1 MDAESARQAVRE
13 VIGNSLSEDEVDA
26 LLSTHAAL
34 ARGLAAIAFAELKQV
49 QPPLQSMPGPGRP

>member
-13 VIGNSLSEDEVDA
+13 VIGSSLSEDEVDA

-34 ARGLAAIAFAELKQV
+34 ARGLAAIPFAELKQV